1 MSKKVFKRIAIMGRQ
16 RVEGVLDTLNC
27 LEKYLL
33 NQDVNV
39 FVESET
45 AEWLEG
51 SCSEAIA
58 SEDLKTHA
66 DLIIVVGGDGSLL
79 HAARLAAE
87 LDLPVLGVNR
97 GRLGFLTDIN
107 PDNLEEIGD
116 IIRGN
121 YLSEERFLLNTTL
134 PDGSQQSSLNDV
146 VINPGQA
153 AQMISFEVHI
163 NEKFA
168 YTLRADGLITA
179 TPTGSTAYALSG
191 GGPILHPT
199 LDAIVLVPL
208 SPHTL
213 SSRPIVVRGDSK
225 ITVKIHDHNQVSPEL
240 SCDGQSYSRIA
251 PGEEVS
257 IQKYNKKFTLIHHRE
272 YDYYDTLRRKLK
284 WKG

>member
-1 MSKKVFKRIAIMGRQ
+1 MSGKIFNRIAIMGRQ
-16 RVEGVLDTLNC
+16 RVDGVVDTLIH
-27 LEKYLL
+27 LEKYLQ
-33 NQDVNV
+33 NQGIEVLI
-39 FVESET
+39 ESET
-45 AEWLEG
+45 AQWLEG
-51 SCSEAIA
+51 SNSKAIA
-58 SEDLKTHA
+58 SSSINSHA
-66 DLIIVVGGDGSLL
+66 ELIIVVGGDGSLL

-87 LDLPVLGVNR
+87 QNLPVLGVNR

-116 IIRGN
+116 IIAGN
-121 YLSEERFLLNTTL
+121 YLSEDRFLLETTL
-134 PDGSQQSSLNDV
+134 PDGSQQISLNDV

-163 NEKFA
+163 NNKFA

-213 SSRPIVVRGDSK
+213 SSRPIVVRGDSI
-225 ITVKIHDHNQVSPEL
+225 ITVKIHQHNQVSPEL
-240 SCDGQSYSRIA
+240 SCDGQTYSHIE
-251 PGEEVS
+251 PGAEVS
-257 IQKYNKKFTLIHHRE
+257 IKKYHKKFTLIHHRE
-272 YDYYDTLRRKLK
+272 YDYYDTLRRKLN

>member
-1 MSKKVFKRIAIMGRQ
+1 MSKKVFNRIAIMGRQ
-16 RVEGVLDTLNC
+16 RVDGVVDTLIH
-27 LEKYLL
+27 LEKYLI
-33 NQDVNV
+33 NQGASV
-39 FVESET
+39 FIESET
-45 AEWLEG
+45 AQWLEG
-51 SCSEAIA
+51 SRSKAIPT
-58 SEDLKTHA
+58 ENINDFA

-87 LDLPVLGVNR
+87 QNVPVLGVNR

-116 IIRGN
+116 IIRGD
-121 YLSEERFLLNTTL
+121 YLSEERFLLETAL
-134 PDGSQQSSLNDV
+134 PDGTQQTSLNDV

-163 NEKFA
+163 NDKFA

-213 SSRPIVVRGDSK
+213 SSRPIVVKGDSK

-240 SCDGQSYSRIA
+240 SCDGQTYSHIK
-251 PGEEVS
+251 PGTDVS

-272 YDYYDTLRRKLK
+272 YDYYDTLRRKLN